1 MITPG
6 PVYAFRFQPAVV
18 QRMKVLLV
26 ENDPLSRLYMEASLA
41 TLGMDS
47 EIAENGEEALTILK
61 KTHIRLV
68 VSDWQM
74 PDMDGLDLCRRV
86 RALKGEYVYYI
97 LYMPVDATVEN
108 EDAAIETGVD
118 DFLQKPVNL
127 RDLRIRLHVA
137 RRILDCTEHI
147 QKLESLIPICSYCKS
162 VRDDANYW
170 QQIEKYV
177 SQRTGSSFSH
187 SVCPTCY
194 TEHIVPQFEAMNI
207 KPPPML
213 PTKPR
218 AQRVFS

>member
-1 MITPG
+1 MILMNS
-6 PVYAFRFQPAVV
+6 VYEFRVPPSGVLS
-18 QRMKVLLV
+18 MKVLIV
-26 ENDPLSRLYMEASLA
+26 ENDPISRLYMEASLA

-47 EIAENGEEALTILK
+47 EIAESGQEALAILK

-68 VSDWQM
+68 VSDWLM
-74 PDMDGLDLCRRV
+74 PDMVGLDLCRRV
-86 RALKGEYVYYI
+86 RAQKGEYVYYI
-97 LYMPVDATVEN
+97 LYMPVDATKEN

-162 VRDDANYW
+162 VRDDENYW

-177 SQRTGSSFSH
+177 GQRTGSAFSH

-194 TEHIVPQFEAMNI
+194 AEHIIPQLEAMNI
-207 KPPPML
+207 KPPASL
-213 PTKPR
+213 PTRPR
-218 AQRVFS
+218 AQRV